1 MATLLG
7 SMSTSSAST
16 PTNATTPL
24 STTTT
29 GSIDSMS
36 TSSALTPTSATTP
49 STTAGESISAPVGTP
64 SADIALIA
72 GAAGGGAAALLLLVG
87 VAIFFVCR
95 SRKPAAAP
103 AAPAGNQ
110 HGNYGAVGLVQA
122 PGNEYD
128 VGDMSKLPP
137 NEYGLV
143 RVAAEPRYSDP
154 GVLQAGGIQVKQTGV
169 GTEYSAL

>member
-1 MATLLG
+1 MATLLD

-16 PTNATTPL
+16 PTNATT
-24 STTTT
+24 STT
-29 GSIDSMS
+29 
-36 TSSALTPTSATTP
+36 
-49 STTAGESISAPVGTP
+49 TTAGESISAPVGTP

-95 SRKPAAAP
+95 SRKSAAAP

-128 VGDMSKLPP
+128 VGDMAKLPP

>member
-1 MATLLG
+1 M
-7 SMSTSSAST
+7 
-16 PTNATTPL
+16 TNT
-24 STTTT
+24 
-29 GSIDSMS
+29 
-36 TSSALTPTSATTP
+36 
-49 STTAGESISAPVGTP
+49 TTAGAISAPAVAP
-64 SADIALIA
+64 STGPDIALIA

-95 SRKPAAAP
+95 SRKSAAAP

-110 HGNYGAVGLVQA
+110 HGNYGAVGLVQL

-128 VGDMSKLPP
+128 VGDMAKLPP

-143 RVAAEPRYSDP
+143 PGAAEPRYSDP